1 MSEEKLRILAR
12 AICEQ
17 LRPQGADGWHD
28 RIEVD
33 NEFCLFCGVTV
44 ELLRPAL
51 REATKAGR
59 ESMREEAA
67 QVQDYLDGLTADH
80 ASMTKRIAELEVA
93 LHDALACHDCREY
106 REMMARGKL

>member
-1 MSEEKLRILAR
+1 MIEEKLNCPDCGGSIGCLNG
-12 AICEQ
+12 CTGDMTVQ
-17 LRPQGADGWHD
+17 LKS
-28 RIEVD
+28 
-33 NEFCLFCGVTV
+33 
-44 ELLRPAL
+44 AL
-51 REATKAGR
+51 REARKAGR

-106 REMMARGKL
+106 RALLKERGRL